1 MERVKID
8 VCCVMT
14 SSLFSRDRGTQENLG
29 EPRTTQENPEELR
42 RTQDNLREPRR
53 TQENPRELRGTQE
66 NSGNLRRTQEN
77 SGEPRRVHDLWRGRF
92 WLADPTS
99 WRLHGDEGEK
109 TVDVFIWLLC
119 SESLVFRVSG
129 R

>member
-99 WRLHGDEGEK
+99 WRLHGGRERRGREDGG
-109 TVDVFIWLLC
+109 
-119 SESLVFRVSG
+119 RVYLADRKSVV
-129 R
+129 